1 MTKHPLT
8 QHALPNLQRPTW
20 LRGSAAAGA
29 LILTSPWSQAR
40 LGDTSVPEVTEGP
53 YFVDE
58 MLNRSDIRIDP
69 SDGSTQ
75 AGLLM
80 LLSVTVSTLDTA
92 TGLTTPLP
100 GAQVDIWHCNVQ
112 GLYSDESANN
122 TVGKK
127 FLRGYQLSNS
137 QGKVAFRT
145 VYPGWY
151 SGRSPHIHCKVRQF
165 SGSSQTAELTTQFFM
180 DEQFTQLIYT
190 DSNLPYAAR
199 GLPDQPH
206 STDQVYTGSQGCIAG
221 AVAGDQLMLTM
232 ARTASYVSA
241 RFNILID
248 KNARCMSA
256 ETGNGAGGTGGPMG
270 GNGTP
275 PAGTPPSGGFPT
287 PPTL

>member
-1 MTKHPLT
+1 MPQHPLN
-8 QHALPNLQRPTW
+8 PQRRVW

-29 LILTSPWSQAR
+29 LILTSPWSQAK
-40 LGDTSVPEVTEGP
+40 LGDVSVPEVTEGP

-58 MLNRSDIRIDP
+58 KLNRSDIRVDP
-69 SDGSTQ
+69 SDNSTQ

-80 LLSVTVSTLDTA
+80 LLSVTVSALDTA
-92 TGLTTPLP
+92 TGLTTPIP
-100 GAQVDIWHCNVQ
+100 GAYVDIWHCNVQ

-127 FLRGYQLSNS
+127 FLRGYQVSNA
-137 QGKVAFRT
+137 QGKAAFRT
-145 VYPGWY
+145 IYPGWY

-165 SGSSQTAELTTQFFM
+165 SGASETFELTTQFFM
-180 DEQFTQLIYT
+180 DEQFTQLVYA
-190 DSNLPYAAR
+190 DSNLPYASR

-206 STDQVYTGSQGCIAG
+206 SADQVYMGSQGCIAG

-232 ARTASYVSA
+232 ARTPSYVSA

-256 ETGNGAGGTGGPMG
+256 ETGNSGGGTGGPG
-270 GNGTP
+270 GGGQP
-275 PAGTPPSGGFPT
+275 PGGMPPGGGGFT
-287 PPTL
+287 PSTL